1 MSTKQGGAAL
11 DEQSAGNGSSTGA
24 GAGRLVAYVVAR
36 DGEAVAAAA
45 AAGSGGAA
53 GLGVSA
59 DELRAFLAAR
69 LPSFMVPWAF
79 VPLASLPRN
88 ANGKLDRGALPDPGR
103 QAWGAAPEVE
113 EPRSEAER
121 AVAAIWQEVLGL
133 DRVSVRDNFFDSGG
147 HSLLAV
153 RAYHRLRSAFRRD
166 FPLVALFE
174 HPTIE
179 AIARYLGGGM
189 ETGGEAG
196 TSRRLGQER
205 GARRR
210 EAARR
215 RGAPANG
222 VSPRSGAAAAGPGDL
237 ETP

>member
-1 MSTKQGGAAL
+1 MH
-11 DEQSAGNGSSTGA
+11 
-24 GAGRLVAYVVAR
+24 
-36 DGEAVAAAA
+36 
-45 AAGSGGAA
+45 
-53 GLGVSA
+53 
-59 DELRAFLAAR
+59 
-69 LPSFMVPWAF
+69 
-79 VPLASLPRN
+79 
-88 ANGKLDRGALPDPGR
+88 
-103 QAWGAAPEVE
+103 
-113 EPRSEAER
+113 
-121 AVAAIWQEVLGL
+121 
-133 DRVSVRDNFFDSGG
+133 DNFFDSGG

-215 RGAPANG
+215 RGAPAKRLAAG
-222 VSPRSGAAAAGPGDL
+222 VDGGAGGGAAAAAPGDL
-237 ETP
+237 ETS